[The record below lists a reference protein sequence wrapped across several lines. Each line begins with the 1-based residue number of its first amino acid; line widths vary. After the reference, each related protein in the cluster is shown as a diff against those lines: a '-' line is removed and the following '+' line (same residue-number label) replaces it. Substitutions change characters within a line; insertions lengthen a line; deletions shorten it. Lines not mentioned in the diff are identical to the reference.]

1 MNPDNVHLVYSCT
14 ELLTS
19 LPASDQDDVLP
30 PYALN
35 TIPFK
40 ISSLEFFAAKATV
53 MSELCLHA
61 GSPACT
67 TATPG
72 PEQPCRLLIPPKN
85 SHILAKKIYLAEQ
98 LCFTTFP
105 VSHSSHFRN
114 CCISLVMLEN
124 ILFLFSSVIIFFT
137 RTRLVPTE
145 TQRNFHREKSTSAP
159 HEMPMFGFESCQI
172 RWRKQC

>member
-30 PYALN
+30 PYALS

-85 SHILAKKIYLAEQ
+85 SHILAKKYTWQNNFVLPLSQLAIAV
-98 LCFTTFP
+98 TSGTAA
-105 VSHSSHFRN
+105 
-114 CCISLVMLEN
+114 
-124 ILFLFSSVIIFFT
+124 
-137 RTRLVPTE
+137 
-145 TQRNFHREKSTSAP
+145 FH
-159 HEMPMFGFESCQI
+159 
-172 RWRKQC
+172 